1 MKAKFLFGIAMSTL
15 AFLSCDDTTDTLGN
29 SLTNEADH
37 FEILTDTFF
46 VSTRSILADSVL
58 SRNQYSYLGRIKDP
72 ETGTY
77 VTSHYTTQF
86 AILESLDG
94 TPFLPEKDS
103 IMSTED
109 GNVIADS
116 CRLQIYFTLPSA
128 IL

>member
-72 ETGTY
+72 ETGT
-77 VTSHYTTQF
+77 F
-86 AILESLDG
+86 AC
-94 TPFLPEKDS
+94 
-103 IMSTED
+103 TE
-109 GNVIADS
+109 IS
-116 CRLQIYFTLPSA
+116 
-128 IL
+128 